1 MPLHIGVLC
10 SEPPTEGDDTAALD
24 GRSAQDLA
32 ESIRRL
38 GHRATVIP
46 ADDELSLALA
56 LRREVLD
63 GCLLAT
69 HGDLGG
75 SGRLQAQLRRC
86 CLPHVGP
93 SAAAVTL
100 AYDKLRARDRLS
112 RCNLP
117 VPTSLAFGAGLQTPR
132 RELAYLG
139 WPAILKPRRGSLG
152 RGVLRL
158 ESAQEIADLVDDELA
173 HGGEILVER
182 ATQGVEVQVVLLDGV
197 VLGAMQVE
205 RSRDLQEIEAMTCP
219 PDLSTSMLHGLEH
232 LARHAADAL
241 DLGRG
246 ICRVDILVSDRH
258 NEQILEVEALP
269 PLHRDGVVARI
280 ARAAGIPHPRLVE
293 LLLGGLPR
301 VERLEVPSRPEMAAP
316 AFLPA

>member
-182 ATQGVEVQVVLLDGV
+182 ALGLGPDTKVNPSGGALAGNPLMAVGLSRIGECATRIWSGEADRAVAHATSGPCLQQNLVCVLEG
-197 VLGAMQVE
+197 E
-205 RSRDLQEIEAMTCP
+205 
-219 PDLSTSMLHGLEH
+219 
-232 LARHAADAL
+232 
-241 DLGRG
+241 
-246 ICRVDILVSDRH
+246 
-258 NEQILEVEALP
+258 
-269 PLHRDGVVARI
+269 
-280 ARAAGIPHPRLVE
+280 
-293 LLLGGLPR
+293 
-301 VERLEVPSRPEMAAP
+301 
-316 AFLPA
+316 